1 MKGFC
6 RVYTEIVENIMRN
19 AAREA
24 ALNIVFAKQ
33 FNTDYID
40 TLKKKIYKQFALEGD
55 DLLFAADLVA
65 TVEEHYDEL
74 ICGIEEACHHYRAD
88 RINPTDK
95 SILLI
100 AMAEIKYFNDIP
112 PVVSVSEATGL
123 ARKYS
128 TDTSADFVNGVLAGV
143 INK

>member
-1 MKGFC
+1 
-6 RVYTEIVENIMRN
+6 MRN

-24 ALNIVFAKQ
+24 ALNIIFAKQ
-33 FNTDYID
+33 FKSDCMD
-40 TLKKKIYKQFALEGD
+40 ALKKKIYKQFGLLED
-55 DLLFAADLVA
+55 EENLLFAEDLVA
-65 TVEEHYDEL
+65 TVDEHHDEL
-74 ICGIEEACHHYRAD
+74 IAGIEEACHHYRAD

-100 AMAEIKYFNDIP
+100 AMAEIKYFDDIP

-123 ARKYS
+123 AKKYS
-128 TDTSADFVNGVLAGV
+128 TETSADFVNGVLSGV

>member
-1 MKGFC
+1 
-6 RVYTEIVENIMRN
+6 MRN

-24 ALNIVFAKQ
+24 ALNIIFAQQ
-33 FNTDYID
+33 FNTDCLD
-40 TLKKKIYKQFALEGD
+40 ALKKKIFKQFKLEKED
-55 DLLFAADLVA
+55 DLLFANEIIS
-65 TVEEHYDEL
+65 TVEGHRTDL
-74 ICGIEEACHHYRAD
+74 IACIEEACHHYKEN
-88 RINPTDK
+88 RINPMDK

-100 AMAEIKYFNDIP
+100 AMAEINYFHDIP

-128 TDTSADFVNGVLAGV
+128 TEKSADFVNGVLSGV

>member
-1 MKGFC
+1 
-6 RVYTEIVENIMRN
+6 MRN

-24 ALNIVFAKQ
+24 ALNIIFAQQ
-33 FNTDYID
+33 FNTDCLD
-40 TLKKKIYKQFALEGD
+40 QLKKKIYKQFGLEKD
-55 DLLFAADLVA
+55 EDLLFAADLVA
-65 TVEEHYDEL
+65 TVEEHRNEL
-74 ICGIEEACHHYRAD
+74 IQGIEEACHHYREN

-100 AMAEIKYFNDIP
+100 AMAEIKYFDEIP
-112 PVVSVSEATGL
+112 PIVSVSEATGL

-128 TDTSADFVNGVLAGV
+128 TETSADFVNGVLSGV

>member
-1 MKGFC
+1 
-6 RVYTEIVENIMRN
+6 MRN

-24 ALNIVFAKQ
+24 ALNIIFAKQ
-33 FNTDYID
+33 FNSDCMD
-40 TLKKKIYKQFALEGD
+40 ALKKKIYKQFALDNDD

-65 TVEEHYDEL
+65 TVEEHYEEL
-74 ICGIEEACHHYRAD
+74 IQGIENACHHYRAD

-100 AMAEIKYFNDIP
+100 AMAEIKYFDEIP
-112 PVVSVSEATGL
+112 PVVSVSEAAGL
-123 ARKYS
+123 AKKYS
-128 TDTSADFVNGVLAGV
+128 SETSADFVNGVLAGV

>member
-1 MKGFC
+1 
-6 RVYTEIVENIMRN
+6 MRN

-24 ALNIVFAKQ
+24 ALNIIFAKQ
-33 FNTDYID
+33 FNSDCMD
-40 TLKKKIYKQFALEGD
+40 ALKKKIYKQFALDNND
-55 DLLFAADLVA
+55 DLLFATDLVA
-65 TVEEHYDEL
+65 TVEEHYEEL
-74 ICGIEEACHHYRAD
+74 INGIEDACHHYRAD

-100 AMAEIKYFNDIP
+100 AMAEIKYFDDIP

-123 ARKYS
+123 AKKYS
-128 TDTSADFVNGVLAGV
+128 TETSADFVNGVLSGV

>member
-1 MKGFC
+1 
-6 RVYTEIVENIMRN
+6 MRN

-24 ALNIVFAKQ
+24 ALNIIFAQQ
-33 FNTDYID
+33 FNTDFLEK
-40 TLKKKIYKQFALEGD
+40 LKKKIYKQFALEED

-74 ICGIEEACHHYRAD
+74 IKGIEDACHHYRAD

-100 AMAEIKYFNDIP
+100 AMAEIKYFDDIP
-112 PVVSVSEATGL
+112 PVVSVSEAAGL

>member
-1 MKGFC
+1 
-6 RVYTEIVENIMRN
+6 MRN

-24 ALNIVFAKQ
+24 SLNVIFAQQ

-40 TLKKKIYKQFALEGD
+40 ALKRKVFKQFKLEKEEDLAFANALI
-55 DLLFAADLVA
+55 A
-65 TVEEHYDEL
+65 TVEENRAEL
-74 ICGIEEACHHYRAD
+74 ITGIEDACHHYMEN
-88 RINPTDK
+88 RINPMDK

-100 AMAEIKYFNDIP
+100 AMAEIKYFDDIP

-128 TDTSADFVNGVLAGV
+128 TERSADFVNGVLSGV
-143 INK
+143 INKKGGDANEDR

>member
-1 MKGFC
+1 
-6 RVYTEIVENIMRN
+6 MRN

-24 ALNIVFAKQ
+24 ALNIIFAQQ
-33 FNTDYID
+33 FNTDCLD
-40 TLKKKIYKQFALEGD
+40 QLKKKIYKQFALEED

-65 TVEEHYDEL
+65 TVEKHYDEL
-74 ICGIEEACHHYRAD
+74 ITGIEDACHHYRAD

-100 AMAEIKYFNDIP
+100 AMAEIRYFDDIP
-112 PVVSVSEATGL
+112 NVVSVSEAAGL

>member
-1 MKGFC
+1 
-6 RVYTEIVENIMRN
+6 MRN
-19 AAREA
+19 EAREA
-24 ALNIVFAKQ
+24 ALNIIFAQQ
-33 FNTDYID
+33 FNSDCMD
-40 TLKKKIYKQFALEGD
+40 ALKKKIYKQFGLHEKED
-55 DLLFAADLVA
+55 DLLFATDLVA

-74 ICGIEEACHHYRAD
+74 LKGIEDACHHYRAD

-95 SILLI
+95 SIMLI
-100 AMAEIKYFNDIP
+100 AMAEIRYFDDIP

-128 TDTSADFVNGVLAGV
+128 TETSADFVNGVLSGV

>member
-1 MKGFC
+1 
-6 RVYTEIVENIMRN
+6 MRN

-24 ALNIVFAKQ
+24 ALNIIFAQQ
-33 FNTDYID
+33 FNSDCLD
-40 TLKKKIYKQFALEGD
+40 NLKKKVYKQFALEED

-65 TVEEHYDEL
+65 TVEEHYEEL
-74 ICGIEEACHHYRAD
+74 LKGIEDACYHYRAD

-100 AMAEIKYFNDIP
+100 AMAEIKYFDDIP
-112 PVVSVSEATGL
+112 NVVSVSEAAGL

>member
-1 MKGFC
+1 
-6 RVYTEIVENIMRN
+6 MRN

-24 ALNIVFAKQ
+24 ALNIIFAKQ
-33 FNTDYID
+33 FNSDCMD
-40 TLKKKIYKQFALEGD
+40 ALKKKIFKQFALENDD

-65 TVEEHYDEL
+65 TVEEHYEEL
-74 ICGIEEACHHYRAD
+74 IQGIEDACHHYRAD

-112 PVVSVSEATGL
+112 PVVSVSEAAGL
-123 ARKYS
+123 AKKYS
-128 TDTSADFVNGVLAGV
+128 SETSADFVNGVLAGV

>member
-1 MKGFC
+1 
-6 RVYTEIVENIMRN
+6 MRN

-24 ALNIVFAKQ
+24 ALNIIFAKQ
-33 FNTDYID
+33 FNKDCAENFH
-40 TLKKKIYKQFALEGD
+40 KKIYKQFGLLEQEE
-55 DLLFAADLVA
+55 DLLFASDLVA

-74 ICGIEEACHHYRAD
+74 LTKIEGACHHYRAD
-88 RINPTDK
+88 RINPMDK

-100 AMAEIKYFNDIP
+100 AMAEIDYFEDVP
-112 PVVSVSEATGL
+112 PVVSVSEAAGL

-128 TDTSADFVNGVLAGV
+128 TDTSADFVNGVLAGI